1 MQNPLGNTP
10 QQLIHSMADAMRLLG
25 EGCTET
31 AMKLK
36 GFTQQQLVKHGDA
49 ARELAFEQSARHVR
63 VRISA
68 RHAA

>member
-1 MQNPLGNTP
+1 MHNPLGDT
-10 QQLIHSMADAMRLLG
+10 QQQIIHSMADAMRLLG
-25 EGCTET
+25 ESCTET

-36 GFTQQQLVKHGDA
+36 GFTQQQLVKYGDA

-63 VRISA
+63 VRVSA